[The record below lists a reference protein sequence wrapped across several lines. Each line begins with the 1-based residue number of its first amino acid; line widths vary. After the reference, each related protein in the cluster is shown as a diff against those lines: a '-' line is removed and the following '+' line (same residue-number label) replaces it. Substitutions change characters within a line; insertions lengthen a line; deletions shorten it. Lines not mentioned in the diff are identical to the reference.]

1 MPGFAALWDFV
12 ERDPADGRFV
22 AHTADQRRGFHLDAV
37 NYVRDYWG
45 LGRTASYEDFPLL
58 GRGPFGEA
66 VQLRPEAD
74 STFRPVLVVPRA
86 RLHDTALDVKG
97 PGRSVSMVAWIIRQ
111 SGVHAIAGIWHEGT
125 DLKHA
130 DGEAKRVEPGMR
142 QYALFAGLA
151 ANNGASAAHVSE
163 NGRSSFG
170 DKYARNLSV
179 TPDLIPTAAAE
190 ATGEELDKAWST
202 VGFVYDNSRGTVTS
216 YLNGVAKDFWI
227 EHPEKHPFYQWPA
240 RAWQQA
246 QWRKQP
252 GVQEGEDPS
261 FPQDQL
267 YEPPEKRVLKRTLIS
282 EDAQARIVI
291 EEYEFTKVRV
301 TYRKPD
307 REVIRKELA
316 ALRANPFWFGH
327 DLYAPA
333 SADNGGPFTIGR
345 VIHMGRS
352 VGFTGY
358 IGGVAVYS
366 RALTKAQMLKLA
378 RVGMKRI
385 GGRWTPAPVMAG
397 K

>member
-111 SGVHAIAGIWHEGT
+111 SGFHAIAGIWHEGT